1 MFKSWLFFIFC
12 SILTLF
18 LAVLL
23 VQGAVISGPVVALL
37 PDGKAKQ
44 QLVSQLRL
52 TDLAL
57 CSEARYTR
65 HPSQADLFSA
75 FQDYPGSFEH
85 FPTGSIILP
94 QLGSFND
101 QLRIVRQGTK

>member
-12 SILTLF
+12 SILALF
-18 LAVLL
+18 LAALL
-23 VQGAVISGPVVALL
+23 VQGAVTSGPVVASL

-44 QLVSQLRL
+44 QLVSRLRL
-52 TDLAL
+52 TDLSL

-94 QLGSFND
+94 QLEGFNN
-101 QLRIVRQGTK
+101 QLRIVRQGEN